1 MSGVQQRLKLKQT
14 PIDTWS
20 LKEHLTLASAVL
32 KNGDQNWVSVSRTM
46 KQLGEGGRPSDWFK
60 DKNCALQYNLLLE
73 KADIPTRKRGEKA
86 DSSETPAQRI
96 VNQLAQERIAELKI
110 ILEKERLEILKLE
123 EQTQLLSSD
132 DTSEEQLEEVMKE
145 VEAEEAEEDA
155 KEQQAVAWLQ
165 SREEKKMAIQAALK
179 SGVHR
184 ARFGVKQAPGLSQSQ
199 SEQSGSEQD
208 SAVESPIVDSV
219 DSDSQQV
226 DVESLASTQPA
237 PTSFSGLSTPV
248 TSQSPAE
255 SPTTTTSPLLTSL
268 LQSPTRPTGSVTSP
282 IKCAAISNLAQKL
295 ASPTLPFSSSPTTA
309 SLPPALLDIAVAQ
322 TSESTLSLNKTDDV
336 DLKETLIDLDEL
348 LKKELEGVEKDV
360 PEEVVKE
367 PVVEAEPEKEEKKVV
382 EKAEE
387 PKIEPEEKSSEI
399 LEVVSNKEKEEK
411 EEKEDEMFDSDK
423 LLSRRVGRPRKTTET
438 ETKTKPIIEEDQKV
452 SKKKEKDD
460 VEKPKITKPG
470 SPRSRQASPSPEV
483 KTRSGS
489 REPPTKRSNSGQEQ
503 IGKKIE
509 QPITKKVEPS
519 QTKKLEQTPVKKP
532 APAPVPVEPPVES
545 APASPEVTAEEIERQ
560 VWKKSILAVLGR
572 IMQHKHAH
580 LFNSPVSEAVAP
592 EYRDL
597 VYRPMD
603 LGSIKKNIES
613 GHIDST
619 EGMLRDIN
627 LVFLNAIMYN
637 SSETEIYALTISMQS
652 DANRMVEE
660 FQTGKLESPLALPTR
675 QRGRSVSGTGLESPV
690 SSRSRTVSSSG
701 LVPNEET
708 RKRARTSSVAED
720 GLLKKR
726 RLRNIEEN

>member
-1 MSGVQQRLKLKQT
+1 M
-14 PIDTWS
+14 
-20 LKEHLTLASAVL
+20 HLSAV
-32 KNGDQNWVSVSRTM
+32 
-46 KQLGEGGRPSDWFK
+46 
-60 DKNCALQYNLLLE
+60 
-73 KADIPTRKRGEKA
+73 
-86 DSSETPAQRI
+86 SSP
-96 VNQLAQERIAELKI
+96 
-110 ILEKERLEILKLE
+110 
-123 EQTQLLSSD
+123 
-132 DTSEEQLEEVMKE
+132 
-145 VEAEEAEEDA
+145 
-155 KEQQAVAWLQ
+155 
-165 SREEKKMAIQAALK
+165 
-179 SGVHR
+179 
-184 ARFGVKQAPGLSQSQ
+184 P
-199 SEQSGSEQD
+199 
-208 SAVESPIVDSV
+208 
-219 DSDSQQV
+219 
-226 DVESLASTQPA
+226 
-237 PTSFSGLSTPV
+237 
-248 TSQSPAE
+248 
-255 SPTTTTSPLLTSL
+255 
-268 LQSPTRPTGSVTSP
+268 GSVTSP

-399 LEVVSNKEKEEK
+399 LEVVSTKEKEEK

-637 SSETEIYALTISMQS
+637 SRYVPGFEVTHIPVTYMIFVLSETEIYALTISMQS

-660 FQTGKLESPLALPTR
+660 FQVIR
-675 QRGRSVSGTGLESPV
+675 
-690 SSRSRTVSSSG
+690 
-701 LVPNEET
+701 N
-708 RKRARTSSVAED
+708 
-720 GLLKKR
+720 
-726 RLRNIEEN
+726 RLGPSAPYK